1 MCASDDLVSAYVTR
15 GYRPQQGGPMRRRTN
30 RNRHLRSILRS
41 PVLFRQ
47 LLTPLELAVR
57 QTITEEKEKSWFPQ
71 FPVLAHLLAG
81 IFFHIQQLR
90 SLRELV
96 VRLDTHHQRKQILG
110 FKIKRTTLS
119 NANNSR
125 RRLRVL
131 RTVFAKLIAS
141 STKLPRGWRRMRRI
155 AALDSTLLSCVPSST
170 WAEYRKHVKACKGH
184 LLFDLERSIPKQ
196 LILSAGKIHDYRLF
210 KHFLQPGWTYIVD
223 RAYNAYGLFDQ
234 MTAQGIYFVTRLKV
248 GVVYYQVAKH
258 RIKRADRK
266 RGIIHDITIILGQ
279 GKTQM
284 DTPVRWICFR
294 AEDGT
299 VYDYIT
305 NRFDLSPLTIAQ
317 LYKARWAIETFFKWL
332 KRTLRMERSLG
343 RSAVAY
349 EIHVLMTLIV
359 DILLKILAGLPPRVD
374 HLSVRVLRIIS
385 EYLFVRA
392 NRALMKK
399 IDKAT
404 VSLLC

>member
-1 MCASDDLVSAYVTR
+1 
-15 GYRPQQGGPMRRRTN
+15 MRRRTN
-30 RNRHLRSILRS
+30 RNRHLQSILHS

-47 LLTPLELAVR
+47 LLTPLEQAIR
-57 QTITEEKEKSWFPQ
+57 QTISEEKEKSWFPQ

-96 VRLDTHHQRKQILG
+96 TRLDIQRQKKHIHG
-110 FKIKRTTLS
+110 FEIKRTTLS

-125 RRLRVL
+125 RRLRVI
-131 RTVFAKLIAS
+131 RMVFANLIAS

-170 WAEYRKHVKACKGH
+170 WAEYRKNVNACKGH
-184 LLFDLERSIPKQ
+184 LLFDLERSIPKK
-196 LILSAGKIHDYRLF
+196 LILSTGKTHDSRLF
-210 KHFLQPGWTYIVD
+210 KNFLQTGWTYIVD
-223 RAYNAYGLFDQ
+223 RAYNDYRLFDQ
-234 MTAQGIYFVTRLKV
+234 MTGRDIYFVTRLKV
-248 GVVYYQVAKH
+248 DAVYYPVTKH
-258 RIKRADRK
+258 RVKRADRK
-266 RGIIHDITIILGQ
+266 RGVIHDRMIVLGQ

-284 DTPVRWICFR
+284 KTPVRWVCFR
-294 AEDGT
+294 TEDGT

-317 LYKARWAIETFFKWL
+317 LYFARWAIEKFFKWL

-343 RSAVAY
+343 RSAEAY

-359 DILLKILAGLPPRVD
+359 DILLKILAGIPPRAE
-374 HLSVRVLRIIS
+374 HLSVQILRIIS
-385 EYLFVRA
+385 EFLFVRV
-392 NRALMKK
+392 NGSFKRK
-399 IDKAT
+399 IDKAK
-404 VSLLC
+404 VSLIC